1 MNPSLNLL
9 LSFLVF
15 MILTIRKPLA
25 LFEVKMKE
33 KVTFPVIIC
42 GLTYGHFYQNLVGN
56 LQDLQPW

>member
-1 MNPSLNLL
+1 
-9 LSFLVF
+9 

-56 LQDLQPW
+56 LQNLPPW